1 MCYAWFRFYVFLLLL
16 LFSSERSVHIR
27 MVVDKRIMEIQPCDM
42 FVTGEES
49 VVLCQDA
56 EGSSFLI
63 ANQIHL
69 GTFSLAVIAFVK

>member
-1 MCYAWFRFYVFLLLL
+1 MCYAWFRFYVFLVLL

-27 MVVDKRIMEIQPCDM
+27 MVVDQGIMEIQPCD
-42 FVTGEES
+42 TGEES
-49 VVLCQDA
+49 LVLCQDA